1 MHAAGSSAP
10 GFPLLVFCLAKLRCF
25 GSTGLQAAKQ
35 PRRETEIKPAT
46 IMVFFYHNTNSGYI
60 LLACVAQ
67 MVEHS
72 HGKGKV
78 SGSSPVV
85 GSVKRK
91 MIKYG

>member
-1 MHAAGSSAP
+1 MLSQ
-10 GFPLLVFCLAKLRCF
+10 LLAWI
-25 GSTGLQAAKQ
+25 T
-35 PRRETEIKPAT
+35 
-46 IMVFFYHNTNSGYI
+46 VFFPSNKNSGYI
-60 LLACVAQ
+60 SACVAQ

-85 GSVKRK
+85 GSVEKK

>member
-10 GFPLLVFCLAKLRCF
+10 GFPPPVSRLAKLRCF
-25 GSTGLQAAKQ
+25 GFTGLQAAKQ
-35 PRRETEIKPAT
+35 PSRETEIKPAT
-46 IMVFFYHNTNSGYI
+46 ITVFFYHNTNSGYI
-60 LLACVAQ
+60 LACVAQ

-85 GSVKRK
+85 GFVKRK